1 MDTPQVYA
9 VVPSSLVNALGY
21 FSVACFFFLSGYGL
35 TAQYRTNGEQYLQG
49 FLRNRVLPFYLL
61 ICGLT
66 LLYTVL
72 TVITGNE
79 TITFKLILQSLSF
92 GPDTIISKGW
102 YLQVALLCYL
112 TFYLV
117 FRLCSHAWWRICCG
131 IVLLSIYI
139 AFCIIADFSVSYY
152 QTIPNF
158 LLGCIWHKEMD
169 ANNSRCKPSMIAV
182 AGGAFVVVWAESVYS
197 PVCSILFRT
206 LATILFVVL
215 MVSVMEKVSLESV
228 PFLGGL
234 GKISYEIYVTH
245 GFFIILFRKGIVIE
259 NRVLNTLAVILCC
272 LVFARLLHPAVKKVY
287 LLCRK

>member
-1 MDTPQVYA
+1 
-9 VVPSSLVNALGY
+9 
-21 FSVACFFFLSGYGL
+21 
-35 TAQYRTNGEQYLQG
+35 
-49 FLRNRVLPFYLL
+49 
-61 ICGLT
+61 
-66 LLYTVL
+66 
-72 TVITGNE
+72 
-79 TITFKLILQSLSF
+79 
-92 GPDTIISKGW
+92 
-102 YLQVALLCYL
+102 
-112 TFYLV
+112 
-117 FRLCSHAWWRICCG
+117 
-131 IVLLSIYI
+131 
-139 AFCIIADFSVSYY
+139 
-152 QTIPNF
+152 
-158 LLGCIWHKEMD
+158 
-169 ANNSRCKPSMIAV
+169 MIAV